1 MRYHINTGLIQE
13 KIGAKEFCPLCEIE
27 KIVESGI
34 CKELLGDGCMDDD
47 MRSSVNEKGFCPEH
61 FEMLYSMPS
70 KLGLSLQIQ
79 TRIRFVAG
87 KLTVPT
93 SAIAAKRAAKVL
105 LNENKKCIVCDF
117 TDDEMI
123 KYYKTVAQMFDNEEQ
138 FRKILAESDG
148 FCIKHFSKLLEYCDY
163 AKKSTKQ
170 YLKTICDVQQK
181 RFSTDLNLLQ
191 KFNARHDYRNIG
203 KPLGEAENAL
213 PNIKKDL
220 YGKK

>member
-1 MRYHINTGLIQE
+1 MKYHINTGLIHE
-13 KIGAKEFCPLCEIE
+13 KFAAKEFCPLCEIE
-27 KIVESGI
+27 KIVENGI
-34 CKELLGDGCMDDD
+34 CRELLGDGCMDDD
-47 MRSSVNEKGFCPEH
+47 MRGSVNEKGFCARH
-61 FEMLYSMPS
+61 FETLYSRPS
-70 KLGLSLQIQ
+70 KLGLSLQTQ

-93 SAIAAKRAAKVL
+93 NAIAAKRAAKVL
-105 LNENKKCIVCDF
+105 LNESKKCIVCDF
-117 TDDEMI
+117 TDDEMV
-123 KYYKTVAQMFDNEEQ
+123 KYYKTIAQMFNNEEQ

-148 FCIKHFSKLLEYCDY
+148 FCIKHFSGLLEYCDC
-163 AKKSTKQ
+163 AKRNTKN

-213 PNIKKDL
+213 PNIRKDL
-220 YGKK
+220 YGKN